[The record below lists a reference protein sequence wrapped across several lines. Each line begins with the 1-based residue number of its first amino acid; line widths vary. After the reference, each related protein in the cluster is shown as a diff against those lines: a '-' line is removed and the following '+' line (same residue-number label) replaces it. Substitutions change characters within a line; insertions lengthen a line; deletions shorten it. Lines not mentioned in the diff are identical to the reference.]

1 MSWENTIKKED
12 GGIEEFI
19 EDIELTL
26 HLYKKTNKVT
36 HLKVMKNIVEDEIK
50 RRVENY
56 PTETTYW
63 DDDVGENEDGEV

>member
-12 GGIEEFI
+12 SGIEEFI

-36 HLKVMKNIVEDEIK
+36 HLEAMKLIVENEIK
-50 RRVENY
+50 RRIYN
-56 PTETTYW
+56 
-63 DDDVGENEDGEV
+63 